1 MPAVC
6 SQHVPMRQVR
16 GIVCQGEQV
25 HFVARSKRSQLVK
38 GTDLFPLVRRVRDPV
53 AQKKDLHTAAQMDG
67 IQRMILGPITLVHD
81 SGIRFHAATGSWNFA
96 STGLMCGT
104 SRALTR

>member
-1 MPAVC
+1 
-6 SQHVPMRQVR
+6 MRQIRRIVR
-16 GIVCQGEQV
+16 QREQV
-25 HFVARSKRSQLVK
+25 HFVARGERAQLVK

-53 AQKKDLHTAAQMDG
+53 AQKENPHTAAQMEG

-81 SGIRFHAATGSWNFA
+81 SGIRFHAATGNWNFA
-96 STGLMCGT
+96 STGVMCGT